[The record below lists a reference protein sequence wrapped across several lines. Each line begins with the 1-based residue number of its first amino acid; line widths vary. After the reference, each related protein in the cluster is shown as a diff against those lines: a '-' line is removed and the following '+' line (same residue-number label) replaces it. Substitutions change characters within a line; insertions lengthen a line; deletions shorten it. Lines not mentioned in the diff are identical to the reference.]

1 MFTSRDGS
9 ILKMPIVGGDTSLE
23 DKNFSYFTY
32 SREAIVE
39 ILTSNRIG
47 PDDEVIL
54 PNYLC
59 SNVIESIIPVTK
71 NIKYYKIDDCLS
83 FENSEVISLI
93 TDKTKLIMFVDYFG
107 IQTKIDKDVVL
118 ALKIKDILIVKDA
131 AHSFLS
137 LVNDGFTKN
146 YDYDYL
152 ISSIYK
158 NLPFQVGSIAI
169 GKFNKKYEFINFSI
183 LVKRFLILIFKNIL
197 CFLGLQRHIN
207 RSSSQISVSDSYP
220 ISYFYGP
227 NAIKFFKALLFR
239 LNLKK
244 IISDK
249 QEIMEKF
256 NSFFANSL
264 VCKPVFTKRKLDNNV
279 LQVYPIIFSDQSD
292 RDETLN
298 FLRENCIDAYTWPT
312 FHETN
317 CDDIFLWSRIL
328 LLPLNLKVLEAF
340 HKFLLLKKKNTTKR
354 SSAR

>member
-1 MFTSRDGS
+1 VFTSRDGS
-9 ILKMPIVGGDTSLE
+9 ILKIPIGGSDTSLA

-47 PDDEVIL
+47 PDDEVLL
-54 PNYLC
+54 PSYLC
-59 SNVIESIIPVTK
+59 STVIESIIPVTK

-83 FENSEVISLI
+83 FDSSEVISLI

-107 IQTKIDKDVVL
+107 IQTKIDKDVEL

-137 LVNDGFTKN
+137 LVNDGFTKG

-158 NLPFQVGSIAI
+158 NLPIQVGCIAI
-169 GKFNKKYEFINFSI
+169 GKFNRKFEFINVSI
-183 LVKRFLILIFKNIL
+183 LVKRFSILVVKNIL
-197 CFLGLQRHIN
+197 CFLGLQRYIN
-207 RSSSQISVSDSYP
+207 RPSSQISVSDSYP
-220 ISYFYGP
+220 VSYFYGP
-227 NAIKFFKALLFR
+227 NAIKFYKALLFR

-249 QEIMEKF
+249 QEIMAKF
-256 NSFFANSL
+256 NFFFANSL
-264 VCKPVFTKRKLDNNV
+264 VCKPVFTTRKLGNNI
-279 LQVYPIIFSDQSD
+279 LQAYPIMFSDQSD
-292 RDETLN
+292 RDVTLK

-328 LLPLNLKVLEAF
+328 LLPLDLKVLEAF
-340 HKFLLLKKKNTTKR
+340 HKFLLLKKINTTKR
-354 SSAR
+354 TSAG

>member
-9 ILKMPIVGGDTSLE
+9 ILKMPLGGSDTSLV
-23 DKNFSYFTY
+23 DKNLSYFTY

-39 ILTSNRIG
+39 ILTSNKIG
-47 PDDEVIL
+47 PEDEVLL
-54 PNYLC
+54 PNYMC

-83 FENSEVISLI
+83 FENSEIVSLI

-107 IQTKIDKDVVL
+107 IQTKIDKDLEL

-137 LVNDGFTKN
+137 LVNDGFTKD

-158 NLPFQVGSIAI
+158 NLPIQVGSIAI
-169 GKFNKKYEFINFSI
+169 GKFNRKFESINFSI
-183 LVKRFLILIFKNIL
+183 LMKRFSILVFKNIL
-197 CFLGLQRHIN
+197 CLLGLQRHIN
-207 RSSSQISVSDSYP
+207 RPSSQISVSDSYP
-220 ISYFYGP
+220 VNYYYGP

-256 NSFFANSL
+256 NFFFANSL
-264 VCKPVFTKRKLDNNV
+264 VCKPVFNKRKLDNNI
-279 LQVYPIIFSDQSD
+279 LQVYPVMFSDQSD